1 MHDATEET
9 MTTTELQPHHNSDV
23 LLHVDLDYTAAVL
36 EDWPLAES
44 AIAQIHRI
52 VAAKLDRGHIDAII
66 ADLITDTAEQW
77 QGRNQG

>member
-1 MHDATEET
+1 
-9 MTTTELQPHHNSDV
+9 MTTAQLQPHHNSDV

-36 EDWPLAES
+36 EDWALDEN
-44 AIAQIHRI
+44 AIAQIHRL

-66 ADLITDTAEQW
+66 VELITDTADQW

>member
-1 MHDATEET
+1 
-9 MTTTELQPHHNSDV
+9 MTTIEMTPQYDPNV

-36 EDWPLAES
+36 EDWALDEN
-44 AIAQIHRI
+44 AIAQIHLL

-66 ADLITDTAEQW
+66 AEIITDTADQW

>member
-1 MHDATEET
+1 
-9 MTTTELQPHHNSDV
+9 MTTAELQPQHSPDV

-36 EDWPLAES
+36 EDWPLDES

-66 ADLITDTAEQW
+66 AELITDAADQW
-77 QGRNQG
+77 QGQDQA